1 MSSALN
7 PTSGRSQVTPVADWR
22 QCKRMITSF
31 IIRYLG
37 LASQQDMLGHLSA
50 MGTVRS
56 SGLPPRNARPVAFLD
71 PGAFIRTYEIGPP
84 TPAALIRYSR
94 RLGTLTRFFGL
105 TEFEFDRYH
114 TTRRDG
120 DNARFAHPSGIDDLF
135 GKVYFCDAPQ

>member
-1 MSSALN
+1 MLAI
-7 PTSGRSQVTPVADWR
+7 A
-22 QCKRMITSF
+22 SF

-37 LASQQDMLGHLSA
+37 LASQQDMLGHLST
-50 MGTVRS
+50 MGTIRS
-56 SGLPPRNARPVAFLD
+56 SGLPPRNARPVAFLAR
-71 PGAFIRTYEIGPP
+71 PWGVYQNYEIDPP

-94 RLGTLTRFFGL
+94 RLGTLTQFFGL

-120 DNARFAHPSGIDDLF
+120 DNARFAHPFGIDDMF